1 MLARRWNQVG
11 KVIILSETT
20 DEPLTLAGSLAGICW
35 NSDTSDHTK
44 NFKRGLDCLHSGH
57 GRVLEYPQ
65 IYMVLDGWSARVIR
79 EFTRHVGGAPT
90 YVQASTRY
98 VDYDNFAYYTPAQ
111 IENNEKAKEIY
122 DNCMKTI
129 ADSVKCLE
137 TSYGI
142 KREDAANLLPLGMET
157 KIVFRTNLRMLIDMA
172 KVRKCTRAY
181 HEFRDLFKAIEEA
194 LCIYSDEWKYLI
206 EEEHIFKCKCEISH
220 VCDETYGCGRYPKKG
235 ELNAKNS

>member
-1 MLARRWNQVG
+1 MLAQRWNQNG

-20 DEPLTLAGSLAGICW
+20 DEPLTLAGQLSGVCW
-35 NSDTSDHTK
+35 NSDISNHEK
-44 NFKRGLDCLHSGH
+44 NFKRGLDCLKSGH

-98 VDYDNFAYYTPAQ
+98 INYDNFNYFTPPA
-111 IENNEKAKEIY
+111 IANDPVAKSIYESTMNGIAEGIKQLEEI
-122 DNCMKTI
+122 CK
-129 ADSVKCLE
+129 
-137 TSYGI
+137 I
-142 KREDAANLLPLGMET
+142 KREDTANLLPLGMET

-181 HEFRDLFKAIEEA
+181 HEFRELFKAIEDA

-206 EEEHIFKCKCEISH
+206 EEEHIFKSKCEILGW
-220 VCDETYGCGRYPKKG
+220 CEETHGCGRYPKK
-235 ELNAKNS
+235 EDTNA

>member
-1 MLARRWNQVG
+1 MLAQRWNQNG

-20 DEPLTLAGSLAGICW
+20 DEPLTLAGQLSGVCW
-35 NSDTSDHTK
+35 NSDVSNHEK
-44 NFKRGLDCLHSGH
+44 NFKRGLDCLKSGH

-98 VDYDNFAYYTPAQ
+98 INYDNFNYFTPPA
-111 IENNEKAKEIY
+111 IANDPVAKSIYESTMNGIAEGIKQLEEI
-122 DNCMKTI
+122 CK
-129 ADSVKCLE
+129 
-137 TSYGI
+137 I
-142 KREDAANLLPLGMET
+142 KREDTANLLPLGMET

-181 HEFRDLFKAIEEA
+181 HEFRELFKAIEDA

-206 EEEHIFKCKCEISH
+206 EEEHIFKSKCEILGW
-220 VCDETYGCGRYPKKG
+220 CEETHGCGRYPKK
-235 ELNAKNS
+235 EDINA

>member
-1 MLARRWNQVG
+1 MLAQRWNQNG

-20 DEPLTLAGSLAGICW
+20 DEPLTLAGQLSGVCW
-35 NSDTSDHTK
+35 NSDISNHEK
-44 NFKRGLDCLHSGH
+44 NFKRGLDCLKSGH

-98 VDYDNFAYYTPAQ
+98 INYDNFNYFTPPA
-111 IENNEKAKEIY
+111 IANDPVAKSIYESTMNGIAEGIKQLEEI
-122 DNCMKTI
+122 CK
-129 ADSVKCLE
+129 
-137 TSYGI
+137 I
-142 KREDAANLLPLGMET
+142 KREDTANLLPLGMET

-181 HEFRDLFKAIEEA
+181 HEFRELFKAIEDA

-206 EEEHIFKCKCEISH
+206 EEEHIFKSKCEILGW
-220 VCDETYGCGRYPKKG
+220 CEETHGCGRYPKK
-235 ELNAKNS
+235 EDINA